1 VTEHPEQPEPEPDQP
16 EQSAPEQREAEAS
29 EINVSE
35 IDVSEVEPAAGPE
48 PEPRTVHRHG
58 SGSMYGWLWRHL
70 PGSRAAKVTILVV
83 AAAVVVVLLFGVV
96 FPWVEPRLPFNQ
108 VTVGGG

>member
-1 VTEHPEQPEPEPDQP
+1 VTEDVDRPDP
-16 EQSAPEQREAEAS
+16 AAVPADDPA
-29 EINVSE
+29 
-35 IDVSEVEPAAGPE
+35 DVAAAEPAPDPG
-48 PEPRTVHRHG
+48 RHG

-70 PGSRAAKVTILVV
+70 PGNRASKVAILVV

-108 VTVGGG
+108 VTVGS

>member
-1 VTEHPEQPEPEPDQP
+1 VTEHPEQPEPEKP
-16 EQSAPEQREAEAS
+16 EPGPS
-29 EINVSE
+29 
-35 IDVSEVEPAAGPE
+35 DVDATGPQATEPTPTGVEPAAAPE
-48 PEPRTVHRHG
+48 PGAVHRHG